1 MKKVLLILFVSILAL
16 SSHAQSAQNEN
27 YYKGIESYRD
37 LQLSTEQI
45 AKIKKL
51 KREAGPKFQAIGR
64 DRTLTG
70 YEKGQK
76 KRQLAQELRQKIESV
91 LTKNQISKWETKYG
105 EYKSLGDI
113 KEQIIETY
121 DSRLNALE
129 LKHDME
135 KSTIENN
142 PSLSKS
148 EKKAQKEA
156 LKQKYKAEKKKLKA
170 EKENAKNVVN

>member
-1 MKKVLLILFVSILAL
+1 MKKVLLILLVSILAL

-37 LQLSTEQI
+37 LQLTSEQI

-76 KRQLAQELRQKIESV
+76 KRQLAQELRQEIEGV
-91 LTKNQISKWETKYG
+91 LTKNQISQWESKHGKYT
-105 EYKSLGDI
+105 SLNDVKNNI
-113 KEQIIETY
+113 SDSY
-121 DSRLNALE
+121 DQKIDALE
-129 LKHDME
+129 DKYDAE
-135 KSTIENN
+135 ISAIENN
-142 PSLSKS
+142 SSLSKS
-148 EKKAQKEA
+148 EKKAQKET
-156 LKQKYKAEKKKLKA
+156 LKQRYKAEKNKLKA
-170 EKENAKNVVN
+170 EKEQAKNEIL